1 MYIVYRSNMHASL
14 KPYSICTCI
23 ELQEIKYV
31 VERRREG
38 TREGRR
44 EGRRER
50 RERNQ
55 GGKVG
60 VEGRETRTIHPEAP
74 RYIQGLVKRLH
85 VV

>member
-1 MYIVYRSNMHASL
+1 M
-14 KPYSICTCI
+14 
-23 ELQEIKYV
+23 KYV

-38 TREGRR
+38 RK

-60 VEGRETRTIHPEAP
+60 VEGRKTRTIHPEAP